1 MKSEINRMVRVA
13 WREKRQLHKDCKEVG
28 KVAIQKSG
36 RRLFQKGGT
45 GGAEALRRDCPHRI

>member
-1 MKSEINRMVRVA
+1 MVRVA

-45 GGAEALRRDCPHRI
+45 GGAEALRRECPHRI